1 MEFKVSIEGDFAA
14 MMQDEASAGKR
25 AVSAAMR
32 GAAGTLK
39 AAWRNQITLA
49 GLGSRLSKVVRSDAY
64 PRGAPSLNAAAMV
77 WTKSPHI
84 IAAHNQGVVIRAA
97 SGMWLAIPTA
107 AAGRGP
113 GGKRITP
120 GQWEQKT
127 GRQLSFV
134 YRRGKTALLVDVGK
148 AAPGNVMVQRRARGG
163 TRLSAPTTFK
173 NRSVPIFTL
182 VPQVRLKKR
191 MDLEA
196 AAERVAG
203 GVPAAIVANWR

>member
-107 AAGRGP
+107 AAGRGK
-113 GGKRITP
+113 GGKRLSP
-120 GQWEQKT
+120 GEWQFNT
-127 GRQLSFV
+127 GRKLTFIKPRGSQNAMLVASDVRINSKGFAAPK
-134 YRRGKTALLVDVGK
+134 RGKRRKDGMLTG
-148 AAPGNVMVQRRARGG
+148 AA
-163 TRLSAPTTFK
+163 SA
-173 NRSVPIFTL
+173 VIFTL